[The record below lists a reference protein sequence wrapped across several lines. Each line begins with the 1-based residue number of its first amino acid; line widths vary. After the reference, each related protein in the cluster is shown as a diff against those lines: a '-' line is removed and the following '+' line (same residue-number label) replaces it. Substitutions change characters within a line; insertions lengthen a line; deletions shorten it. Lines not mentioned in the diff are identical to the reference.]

1 MYSNHSWMVLASRL
15 LMIAL
20 LIIIAICRSS
30 TLPLGAPFVDF
41 LVFHFRF
48 IYRFSFIASMLLV
61 GWQEGHPTCKILVV
75 VINFTGDLYYNR
87 YWHLRSHDNVTVQ
100 GEVCLRQRDS
110 SWSLDRCFISANGIY
125 YREML
130 VGGTEGVQVHDPCSL
145 TVVSYKWVIEWLIG

>member
-1 MYSNHSWMVLASRL
+1 MYSNYSWMVLASRL

-87 YWHLRSHDNVTVQ
+87 YWHLGHVTTWQCRVKFVCDNVTVL
-100 GEVCLRQRDS
+100 EAWIVAS
-110 SWSLDRCFISANGIY
+110 SRLMEFIIVKCW
-125 YREML
+125 L
-130 VGGTEGVQVHDPCSL
+130 VVQKGCKYMILAPL
-145 TVVSYKWVIEWLIG
+145 Q